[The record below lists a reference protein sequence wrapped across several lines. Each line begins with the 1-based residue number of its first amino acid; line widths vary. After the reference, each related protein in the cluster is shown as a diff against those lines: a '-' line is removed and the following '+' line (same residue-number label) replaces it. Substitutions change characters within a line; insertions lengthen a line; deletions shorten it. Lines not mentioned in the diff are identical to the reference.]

1 MKYKFKSFYS
11 YKQFSACHGVN
22 GQIASFIT
30 SGLDQVT
37 DAVFEVIYG
46 IVDAKKCI
54 GTGNVHA
61 IKNHTGALLTDA
73 DLPTSCVLSSEELE
87 EYFELYE
94 YIKPIEPDLSNL
106 DVGAL
111 LRISEMA
118 LNLVKLKLG
127 H

>member
-11 YKQFSACHGVN
+11 YQQFSASHGVN
-22 GQIASFIT
+22 GRLASFIT

-37 DAVFEVIYG
+37 DAVFEVIYS
-46 IVDAKKCI
+46 IDDAKMH
-54 GTGNVHA
+54 TGNVYA

-73 DLPTSCVLSSEELE
+73 DLPTALVLSSEELE
-87 EYFELYE
+87 GYFELHE